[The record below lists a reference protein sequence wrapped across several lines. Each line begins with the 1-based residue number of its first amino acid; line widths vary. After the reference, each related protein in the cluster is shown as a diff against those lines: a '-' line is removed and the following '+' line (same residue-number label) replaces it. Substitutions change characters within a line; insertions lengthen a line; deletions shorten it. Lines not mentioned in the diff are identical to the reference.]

1 MIIIQS
7 TTSTTVSTFNY
18 IDSYKRD
25 DTDVFVSELI
35 EEFTNKI
42 MDDKSLHI
50 FVQNYSQTMS
60 IQSVNRII
68 EKYANED
75 TSTKVIQH
83 YLDIYSNI
91 EALSIEYQRMIEQE
105 SLLNVRRNI
114 AFVIL
119 YDIAKEINITF

>member
-7 TTSTTVSTFNY
+7 TTSTTVKTFNY
-18 IDSYKRD
+18 SDSYKRD

>member
-7 TTSTTVSTFNY
+7 TTSTTVKTFNY
-18 IDSYKRD
+18 SDSYKRD

-75 TSTKVIQH
+75 TSSKVIQH